1 MSSCTIEEREKV
13 PGTKIARSRASRVR
27 AFVLV
32 LVHLAIAAHIAH
44 WYSTGETMTPLE
56 PSEAMEFSK
65 HSVINAGFVFFLAAT
80 VLTAIFGRFFCGWAC
95 HIVALQDLCQWM
107 LLKVGIRPKPLR
119 SRALLFVPSIAFIY
133 MFLWPLAYRL
143 WIGEDISTRSTEWTT
158 SNFWETFPPWP
169 IALLTFAVCGFA
181 VVYFL
186 GSKGFC
192 TYACPYGALFGLVD
206 KVAPGRIRVT
216 DACEGCG
223 HCTATCT
230 SNVNVAAEV
239 RDYGQVVDAG
249 CMKCLDCVS
258 VCPKDALYFGFG
270 KVATAPR
277 TDPPAH
283 AKGTPIERGKLKRW
297 GSLLLKEE
305 LLVVLLF
312 ALGLVSFRGL
322 YGAVPFLFALGLA
335 AILAS
340 IGLLYARMFTR
351 SEVQLQSTLLKSG
364 GKFTGAGQTFLGGCF
379 VFGLFWA
386 HSGAVQLHEHRAE
399 LAFDETLS
407 LREAWAP
414 QRALQLN
421 AADQLALESLTEA
434 THFLDKWA
442 LIPSIENT
450 KRMGWAA
457 LLGGDQEGYIAALR
471 AAIELD
477 PTRND
482 SRTDLSNFLIYTA
495 GDLDAAEAVLREG
508 LGSSA
513 ETPELERLIAEI
525 PATNARRLAIQALS
539 TGDRE
544 RYVGEMRSAISL
556 STYPARLYRELA
568 EHLLSVAR
576 DPESADALLV
586 EGLER
591 IGEDAELLYTLG
603 VLKAMRG
610 EFEPAVALFE
620 RSLAADP
627 SSLKARENLAGML
640 CQLGRL
646 EEGAAQYRE
655 ALKQRE
661 DPGTLLLLAQAL
673 LALGDP
679 LDALSQAQRAIEL
692 LPDDPFPKEV
702 AAECERRLSAESGEG
717 ANSKGR

>member
-297 GSLLLKEE
+297 GSLLIKEE

-322 YGAVPFLFALGLA
+322 YQAVPFLFALGLA

-351 SEVQLQSTLLKSG
+351 SEVRLQTTLLKSG

-386 HSGAVQLHEHRAE
+386 HSGAIQLHERRAE
-399 LAFDETLS
+399 LAFDEILP
-407 LREAWAP
+407 LREAWTP
-414 QRALQLN
+414 QRDLQLN
-421 AADQLALESLTEA
+421 AANKLALEELAEA
-434 THFLDKWA
+434 TIFLDKWA
-442 LIPSIENT
+442 LIPSIHNT

-457 LLGGDQEGYIAALR
+457 LLGGNREGYIIALQ
-471 AAIELD
+471 AAIKLD
-477 PTRND
+477 STRND
-482 SRTDLSNFLIYTA
+482 SREDLSNFLIYTA
-495 GDLDAAEAVLREG
+495 GNVDAADAVLRDG

-513 ETPELERLIAEI
+513 DKLELERLIAEI
-525 PATNARRLAIQALS
+525 PAKNARRLAIQGLS

-544 RYVGEMRSAISL
+544 TYVSKMRSAIDL
-556 STYPARLYRELA
+556 SPSPTRLYRELA
-568 EHLLSVAR
+568 EHFLSVAR
-576 DPESADALLV
+576 DPASADALLS
-586 EGLER
+586 EGLEK
-591 IGEDAELLYTLG
+591 IGEDSELLYTLG
-603 VLKAMRG
+603 VLRAMTN
-610 EFEPAVALFE
+610 EFEAALTLFQ
-620 RSLAADP
+620 RALAADP
-627 SSLKARENLAGML
+627 SSLQARENLAGML

-655 ALKQRE
+655 ALKQKE

-673 LALGDP
+673 LALNKP
-679 LDALSQAQRAIEL
+679 LDALSQAQRAVEL

-702 AAECERRLSAESGEG
+702 AAECERRLRAESEN
-717 ANSKGR
+717 ATSPKDR

>member
-95 HIVALQDLCQWM
+95 HIVALQDLCRWM

-283 AKGTPIERGKLKRW
+283 AKGKPIERGKLKRW

-322 YGAVPFLFALGLA
+322 YGAIPFLFALGLA

-386 HSGAVQLHEHRAE
+386 HSGAIQLHERRAE

-421 AADQLALESLTEA
+421 AADKIALESLTEA

-457 LLGGDQEGYIAALR
+457 LLSGDQEGYTTALR

-482 SRTDLSNFLIYTA
+482 SRADLSNFLIYTA

-513 ETPELERLIAEI
+513 ETPELERLITEI

-544 RYVGEMRSAISL
+544 RYVSEMRSAISL
-556 STYPARLYRELA
+556 SPYPTRFYRELA

-702 AAECERRLSAESGEG
+702 AAECKRRLSAESGEG